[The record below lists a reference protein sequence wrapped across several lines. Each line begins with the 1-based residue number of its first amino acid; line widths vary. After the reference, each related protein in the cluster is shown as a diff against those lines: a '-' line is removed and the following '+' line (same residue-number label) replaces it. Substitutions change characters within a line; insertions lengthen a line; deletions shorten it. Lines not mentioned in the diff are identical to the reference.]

1 VHHIDDQKL
10 RREIVQLQHVQG
22 MNRLCIWIQTNNMT
36 CLDMFGVFENGV
48 DLPKAHFNRGNH
60 DQPLNGTVFSDKP
73 ISYIVLQQEN

>member
-1 VHHIDDQKL
+1 
-10 RREIVQLQHVQG
+10 
-22 MNRLCIWIQTNNMT
+22 MT

-73 ISYIVLQQEN
+73 ISYILLQEENWCKCKDILAHGSPKTTVLK